1 MKKFRIFAAVILAV
15 SVICSLCCVGVSADN
30 GNLSYSLSSDG
41 EVLTDSAGERYVALD
56 LCQFYISIDEKVWS
70 DNQLLIYS
78 VVGDSNRDILHV
90 GIKNSYYEIDG
101 TRIYCR
107 ESKADEIANSLSS
120 FTPSNRYGLAVSS
133 YTQLETVQLDDAEV
147 DALLNGPSVK
157 LDYSKLMKEYYS
169 CCNIVIYDQTGVFST
184 SVGEVWVIEDDG
196 QKVFYYIDYRKISGV
211 SFNYDGS
218 VNVTFGSVADAVLLD
233 EKTAGNIIAKDTE
246 HHEEYYDE
254 LYDVGNGYVTIS
266 DSRVA
271 DIIALVL
278 SIILFGLIPLAV
290 IVMGVV
296 FILRRS
302 RMTPVWVVM
311 MCASVLV
318 IAALVTI
325 LILVI

>member
-90 GIKNSYYEIDG
+90 GIKNGDYAPDN
-101 TRIYCR
+101 TWVYCR
-107 ESKADEIANSLSS
+107 ESKADDIINSLSS
-120 FTPSNRYGLAVSS
+120 FTPDNRYGLAVSC
-133 YTQLETVQLDDAEV
+133 YPQIDTVQLDDAEV

-196 QKVFYYIDYRKISGV
+196 QKAFYYIDYRKISGV

-218 VNVTFGSVADAVLLD
+218 VNVTFGSVADAALLD

-278 SIILFGLIPLAV
+278 SIVLFGLIPLAV

-318 IAALVTI
+318 IAALVTV